1 MVLNV
6 YLTSEWSKSKSYFVV
21 AVLLNQITII
31 LIQMMD

>member
-1 MVLNV
+1 MVLNL
-6 YLTSEWSKSKSYFVV
+6 YLTSEWSKSKYYFVV